1 MSKSGPAIRPEASPQ
16 PFFQEMPMKYLC
28 LVYFDPAL
36 LTTMSAAERA
46 KLDNDSMDYDEAL
59 AARGQLIV
67 AEALQPPASAR
78 VAQTR
83 GGKLSQTD
91 GPFVET
97 KEQLGGFIL
106 VDVPD
111 LNAAIQVAA
120 RIPLAKYGAI
130 EVRPIAKVERIAS

>member
-1 MSKSGPAIRPEASPQ
+1 
-16 PFFQEMPMKYLC
+16 MKYLC

-36 LTTMSAAERA
+36 LTTMSAGERA

-67 AEALQPPASAR
+67 AEALQPPKSAK
-78 VAQTR
+78 VVQTR
-83 GGKLSQTD
+83 GGKLSQTY

-120 RIPLAKYGAI
+120 RIPLAKYGSI
-130 EVRPIAKVERIAS
+130 EVRPIAKVERIAP

>member
-1 MSKSGPAIRPEASPQ
+1 
-16 PFFQEMPMKYLC
+16 MKYLC

-36 LTTMSAAERA
+36 LSAMSPSERA
-46 KLDNDSMDYDEAL
+46 RLDNDSMDYDEEL
-59 AARGQLIV
+59 AARGQLVV
-67 AEALQPPASAR
+67 AEALQPPKTAK
-78 VAQTR
+78 VVQTR

>member
-1 MSKSGPAIRPEASPQ
+1 MRYICLVHAAPEA
-16 PFFQEMPMKYLC
+16 FEG
-28 LVYFDPAL
+28 
-36 LTTMSAAERA
+36 LTPTDQKQLDRDSLAYDRELEQSGNFIAA
-46 KLDNDSMDYDEAL
+46 D
-59 AARGQLIV
+59 
-67 AEALQPPASAR
+67 ALQPPESAVLVR
-78 VAQTR
+78 VRQGNVST
-83 GGKLSQTD
+83 TD
-91 GPFVET
+91 GPFIET

>member
-1 MSKSGPAIRPEASPQ
+1 
-16 PFFQEMPMKYLC
+16 MKYLC

-78 VAQTR
+78 VVQTR

-106 VDVPD
+106 VEARDM
-111 LNAAIQVAA
+111 NEAIRIASG
-120 RIPLAKYGAI
+120 IPLAKLGTI
-130 EVRPIAKVERIAS
+130 EVRPIYNFEVTESPAP